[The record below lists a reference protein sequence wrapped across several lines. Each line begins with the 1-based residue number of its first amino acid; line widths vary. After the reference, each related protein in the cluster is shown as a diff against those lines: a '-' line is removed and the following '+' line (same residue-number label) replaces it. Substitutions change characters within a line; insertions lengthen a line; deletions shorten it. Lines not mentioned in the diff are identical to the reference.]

1 MCCINRILLYDC
13 ILYVFCAFNLWSSM
27 NTSTGCSCSHPPFFH
42 IQKTTYWLDLPI
54 WRSLSLSSGKLR
66 ELLSSDLNCNH
77 SVMRNPW
84 NQIRNHTWQVSSLC
98 QTYASKRLIASP
110 NQLVIE
116 WPRQSEGPFQSPR
129 LLASRR
135 MIILVL
141 RLLWCVF
148 LVCVIPHCQLKKGH
162 RVRGSLS
169 MIDLNRYMFFLSLH
183 MLSPESTNGA
193 VAACHHTW
201 TAWPFGTPPTLLDD
215 PHRTP
220 PGSLPWIP
228 FKFQAAII
236 QPNDMMIHINH
247 NERCPF
253 KTLCQN
259 LSTSNQIWK

>member
-1 MCCINRILLYDC
+1 MCWINRILLYDYMFFV
-13 ILYVFCAFNLWSSM
+13 L
-27 NTSTGCSCSHPPFFH
+27 STC
-42 IQKTTYWLDLPI
+42 DLPWI
-54 WRSLSLSSGKLR
+54 
-66 ELLSSDLNCNH
+66 
-77 SVMRNPW
+77 P
-84 NQIRNHTWQVSSLC
+84 
-98 QTYASKRLIASP
+98 
-110 NQLVIE
+110 QLVAHAATPLFFIY
-116 WPRQSEGPFQSPR
+116 RRRHTDLIYLSGDLCRF
-129 LLASRR
+129 LLASSGNSSPQISTV
-135 MIILVL
+135 IILWWGTHETKSEIILDKWVAFVKPMHP
-141 RLLWCVF
+141 RGSLLHPTNWSSSGHASPRGHSSHPDCWRPGEWSSWSWGCCGVF

-220 PGSLPWIP
+220 PGSLPWSP
-228 FKFQAAII
+228 FKFPAAII